1 MIYAKN
7 VCLTFGPQT
16 VFNNISFSIDASQ
29 RVGLVGRN
37 GSGKSTLLKAIDD
50 PHMLDSGTITILG
63 TKKIAYMPQEMVLE
77 SDKTILDEAMSVFTE
92 ITRLQNEAA
101 TLEQLIE
108 TDPKHDHLN
117 RYAQIHERLLQLN
130 PEQKRAHAER
140 ILGGLGFDKT
150 RLQEPVQHLSV
161 GWKMRIVLAKLL
173 LDDADFYLFDEPTN
187 HLDIFAK
194 EWFLSFLKQASFGFL
209 IVCHERYMLDE
220 LCSHIYELELGNG
233 TMFTGSYSKYELE
246 KEARAA
252 LIEQAYKDQ
261 QKEIKQK
268 QETINRFRASA
279 SKAKMAQSMIKQLEK
294 MELIVIP
301 PSPRTIS
308 FSFPS
313 TQRAERTVL
322 TVKNVSQHFGARQ
335 IFKNVSFTIERG
347 QKVALVAP
355 NGIGKT
361 TLFNIITRSL
371 PLQSGSISLGEN
383 VVYTIFDQ
391 DQTRALDGNKTVIEN
406 ILLRCPRAT
415 QQSARSML
423 GCMLFSNDDV
433 DKKVKVLSGG
443 EKNRVGMTSI
453 LLQQA
458 NLLLLDEPTNHLDII
473 AKQVLLQA
481 LKSYEGTM
489 LFVSHDRDF
498 INELATH
505 VIELTAN
512 GAHMYH
518 GNYDDF
524 AYQRQHN
531 NIPNESASKKAA
543 NSVKMPKAPE
553 QSTVLNTKNHDK
565 EIRAL
570 ERKIATLEQQIDTIG
585 QSFADLEYGTKEFDA
600 AQTKLLNVKQQ
611 LTDAMAQWE
620 ELVE

>member
-7 VCLTFGPQT
+7 LTLTYGTQPI
-16 VFNNISFSIDASQ
+16 FNNISFSVDAAQ

-37 GSGKSTLLKAIDD
+37 GSGKSTLLKAIND
-50 PHMLDSGTITILG
+50 PKMLDSGVISILN
-63 TKKIAYMPQEMVLE
+63 TKKIAYMPQEVVLDSE
-77 SDKTILDEAMSVFTE
+77 KSILDEAMSVFAE
-92 ITRLQNEAA
+92 ITQLRLEAEI
-101 TLEQLIE
+101 LEQKIE
-108 TDPKHDHLN
+108 TEAHHDHLT
-117 RYAQIHERLLQLN
+117 RYANIHERLLQLN

-140 ILGGLGFDKT
+140 ILAGLGFDKS

-173 LDDADFYLFDEPTN
+173 LDEADFYLFDEPTN

-194 EWFLSFLKQASFGFL
+194 EWFLNFLKQSSFGFL
-209 IVCHERYMLDE
+209 IVCHERYILNE
-220 LCSHIYELELGNG
+220 LCTHIYELELGNG
-233 TMFTGSYSKYELE
+233 SMYTGDYAHYEEE
-246 KEARAA
+246 KEARIA
-252 LIEQAYKDQ
+252 LLEQAYEDQ

-294 MELIVIP
+294 IERIVLP
-301 PSPRTIS
+301 PSPRTMS
-308 FSFPS
+308 FSFPP
-313 TQRAERTVL
+313 TQRAARTIL
-322 TVKNVSQHFGARQ
+322 TVNNVSQHFGQRQ
-335 IFKNVSFTIERG
+335 IFTNVSFTIERG

-371 PLQSGSISLGEN
+371 PLQTGTVTFGEN
-383 VVYTIFDQ
+383 VVHTIFDQ
-391 DQTRALDGNKTVIEN
+391 DQTRALDGNKTIIEN

-415 QQSARSML
+415 QQTARGML

-443 EKNRVGMTSI
+443 EKNRVGMTSV

-458 NLLLLDEPTNHLDII
+458 NFLLLDEPTNHLDIF
-473 AKQVLLQA
+473 AKQVLLKA
-481 LKSYEGTM
+481 LKTYEGTM

-498 INELATH
+498 INELSTH

-524 AYQRQHN
+524 TYQKELLGSEDST
-531 NIPNESASKKAA
+531 PSAKKAPAKSA
-543 NSVKMPKAPE
+543 NPE
-553 QSTVLNTKNHDK
+553 EAAADREK
-565 EIRAL
+565 ERQKQMRTL
-570 ERKIATLEQQIDTIG
+570 ERKIATLEQQINKV
-585 QSFADLEYGTKEFDA
+585 QESFGDLEYGTNEFNA
-600 AQTKLLNVKQQ
+600 AQTKLLSLQKELAQTMQ
-611 LTDAMAQWE
+611 DWEKWMA
-620 ELVE
+620 

>member
-7 VCLTFGPQT
+7 VSLTFGTQT
-16 VFNNISFSIDASQ
+16 VFNNITFSVDASQ

-37 GSGKSTLLKAIDD
+37 GSGKSTLLKAVHD
-50 PHMLDSGTITILG
+50 PKMLDSGTITLLG
-63 TKKIAYMPQEMVLE
+63 TKKVAYMPQEVVLD
-77 SDKTILDEAMSVFTE
+77 SDKSILDEAMTVFTE
-92 ITRLQNEAA
+92 ITQLQNEAA
-101 TLEQLIE
+101 TLEELIE
-108 TDPKHDHLN
+108 TDSKHDHLT
-117 RYAQIHERLLQLN
+117 RYALIHERLLQLN

-140 ILGGLGFDKT
+140 ILAGLGFAKD

-173 LDDADFYLFDEPTN
+173 LDQADFYLFDEPTN

-194 EWFLSFLKQASFGFL
+194 EWFLNFLKQASFGFL
-209 IVCHERYMLDE
+209 IVCHERYILNE
-220 LCSHIYELELGNG
+220 LCTHIYELEFGNG
-233 TMFTGSYSKYELE
+233 TMYTGDYATYEEE
-246 KEARAA
+246 KEARTA
-252 LIEQAYKDQ
+252 LLEQAYQDQ

-294 MELIVIP
+294 IERIVLP
-301 PSPRTIS
+301 PSPRSIS
-308 FSFPS
+308 FSFPP
-313 TQRAERTVL
+313 TQRAGRTIL
-322 TVKNVSQHFGARQ
+322 TVKNVSQHFGSRQ
-335 IFKNVSFTIERG
+335 IFSNVSFTIERG

-371 PLQSGSISLGEN
+371 PLQSGTIEFGEN
-383 VVYTIFDQ
+383 VVHTIFDQ

-415 QQSARSML
+415 QQSARAML

-443 EKNRVGMTSI
+443 EKNRVGMTSV

-458 NLLLLDEPTNHLDII
+458 NLLLLDEPTNHLDIF
-473 AKQVLLQA
+473 AKQVLLRG

-512 GAHMYH
+512 GTHMYH

-524 AYQRQHN
+524 TYQKNSTAQ
-531 NIPNESASKKAA
+531 PQVKKETGSKTSPQDSEPDDTA
-543 NSVKMPKAPE
+543 
-553 QSTVLNTKNHDK
+553 KNR
-565 EIRAL
+565 ERELRTL
-570 ERKIATLEQQIDTIG
+570 ERKIATLEQQIADTG
-585 QSFADLEYGTKEFDA
+585 LKFADLEYGTPEFDVV
-600 AQTKLLNVKQQ
+600 QTKFTALRKDLAAV
-611 LTDAMAQWE
+611 MAEWE
-620 ELVE
+620 KLQG

>member
-7 VCLTFGPQT
+7 LCLTFGTQT
-16 VFNNISFSIDASQ
+16 VFNNLSFSFDASQ

-37 GSGKSTLLKAIDD
+37 GSGKSTLLKAIHE
-50 PHMLDSGTITILG
+50 PQMLDSGIITVLS
-63 TKKIAYMPQEMVLE
+63 TKKIAYMPQEVVLE
-77 SDKTILDEAMSVFTE
+77 SSRTVLDEAMTVFSE
-92 ITRLQNEAA
+92 ITQLQTEAA

-108 TDPKHDHLN
+108 TDSKHDHLT

-130 PEQKRAHAER
+130 PEQKRARAER
-140 ILGGLGFDKT
+140 ILAGLGFDKS
-150 RLQEPVQHLSV
+150 RLKEPVQHLSV

-173 LDDADFYLFDEPTN
+173 LDEADFYLFDEPTN

-194 EWFLSFLKQASFGFL
+194 EWFLNFLKQASFGFL
-209 IVCHERYMLDE
+209 IVCHERYILNE
-220 LCSHIYELELGNG
+220 LCSHIYEIELGNG
-233 TMFTGSYSKYELE
+233 TLYTGDYVTYEE
-246 KEARAA
+246 QKEARIA
-252 LIEQAYKDQ
+252 LLEQAYQDQ

-294 MELIVIP
+294 MELIVLP
-301 PSPRTIS
+301 PSPRSIS
-308 FSFPS
+308 FSFPP
-313 TQRAERTVL
+313 TQRAGRTVL
-322 TVKNVSQHFGARQ
+322 TVKNVSQHFGSREV
-335 IFKNVSFTIERG
+335 FKNVSFTIERG

-371 PLQSGSISLGEN
+371 PLQSGSITFGEN
-383 VVYTIFDQ
+383 VVHTIFDQ
-391 DQTRALDGNKTVIEN
+391 DQTRALDGNKSIIEN

-415 QQSARSML
+415 QQSARGML
-423 GCMLFSNDDV
+423 GCMLFSNDEV

-443 EKNRVGMTSI
+443 EKNRVGMTSV

-458 NLLLLDEPTNHLDII
+458 NLLLLDEPTNHLDIF
-473 AKQVLLQA
+473 AKQVLMQA
-481 LKSYEGTM
+481 LKTYEGTM

-512 GAHMYH
+512 GTHMYH

-524 AYQRQHN
+524 LYQKDHN
-531 NIPNESASKKAA
+531 APQQTAKKDAAVKPNSEKVSPAA
-543 NSVKMPKAPE
+543 DEA
-553 QSTVLNTKNHDK
+553 KNKDK
-565 EIRAL
+565 EVRSL
-570 ERKIATLEQQIDTIG
+570 ERKIATIEQQIADIG
-585 QSFADLEYGTKEFDA
+585 LKFGDLEYGTKEFDA
-600 AQTKLLNVKQQ
+600 AQAKFTALRKELA
-611 LTDAMAQWE
+611 TAMAEWE
-620 ELVE
+620 KSIE

>member
-7 VCLTFGPQT
+7 LCLTFGTQT
-16 VFNNISFSIDASQ
+16 VFNNISFSFDASQ

-37 GSGKSTLLKAIDD
+37 GSGKSTLLKAIHE
-50 PHMLDSGTITILG
+50 PQMLDSGIITVLG
-63 TKKIAYMPQEMVLE
+63 TKKIAYMPQEVVLE
-77 SDKTILDEAMSVFTE
+77 SDKTVLDEAMSVFTE
-92 ITRLQNEAA
+92 ITQLQNEAA

-108 TDPKHDHLN
+108 TDSKHDHLT

-140 ILGGLGFDKT
+140 ILAGLGFDKS

-173 LDDADFYLFDEPTN
+173 LDQADFYLFDEPTN

-194 EWFLSFLKQASFGFL
+194 EWFLNFLKQASFGFL
-209 IVCHERYMLDE
+209 IVCHERYILNE
-220 LCSHIYELELGNG
+220 LCTHIYEIELGNG
-233 TMFTGSYSKYELE
+233 TMYTGDYVTYEE
-246 KEARAA
+246 QKEARIA
-252 LIEQAYKDQ
+252 LLEQAYQDQ
-261 QKEIKQK
+261 QKEIRQK

-294 MELIVIP
+294 MELIVLP
-301 PSPRTIS
+301 PSPRSIS
-308 FSFPS
+308 FSFPP
-313 TQRAERTVL
+313 TQRAGRTVL
-322 TVKNVSQHFGARQ
+322 TVKNVSQHFGSRQ
-335 IFKNVSFTIERG
+335 IFKNVSFEIERG

-371 PLQSGSISLGEN
+371 PLQSGTITFGEN
-383 VVYTIFDQ
+383 VHHTIFDQ
-391 DQTRALDGNKTVIEN
+391 DQTRALDGNKSIIEN

-415 QQSARSML
+415 QQSARGML
-423 GCMLFSNDDV
+423 GCMLFTNDEV

-443 EKNRVGMTSI
+443 EKNRVGMTSV

-458 NLLLLDEPTNHLDII
+458 NLLLLDEPTNHLDIF

-481 LKSYEGTM
+481 LKTYEGTM

-524 AYQRQHN
+524 TYQRDHN
-531 NIPNESASKKAA
+531 NPQYSPKKETSKGKASSATAEPVAHGK
-543 NSVKMPKAPE
+543 
-553 QSTVLNTKNHDK
+553 DK
-565 EIRAL
+565 DREMRAL
-570 ERKIATLEQQIDTIG
+570 ERKIATLEQQITKV
-585 QSFADLEYGTKEFDA
+585 QESFGDLEYGTKEFDA
-600 AQTKLLNVKQQ
+600 AQTKLVSLQKE
-611 LTDAMAQWE
+611 LTQTMQAWE
-620 ELVE
+620 KLIA